1 MYIRLLSFRS
11 LVYAVAFGR
20 QLAVYCL
27 DVAVITVSSLVCL
40 TSIAVVAYG
49 TDCDIAY
56 LMWSLDLPF
65 SLRLQS
71 RETLDGPMAG
81 ARKATVH

>member
-1 MYIRLLSFRS
+1 MPCTDSCKAIGP
-11 LVYAVAFGR
+11 AVIGQYVLRTEGYKAIGPVVIGRYVHRRDLQGHCTLGR

-49 TDCDIAY
+49 RDRNIVT
-56 LMWSLDLPF
+56 
-65 SLRLQS
+65 
-71 RETLDGPMAG
+71 
-81 ARKATVH
+81 

>member
-1 MYIRLLSFRS
+1 MLIRLLSFRS
-11 LVYAVAFGR
+11 LVYAVALGR

-49 TDCDIAY
+49 SDRDT
-56 LMWSLDLPF
+56 
-65 SLRLQS
+65 
-71 RETLDGPMAG
+71 
-81 ARKATVH
+81 AT

>member
-1 MYIRLLSFRS
+1 MPAESECRLGYLASGS
-11 LVYAVAFGR
+11 WCEAMPLVR

-49 TDCDIAY
+49 SDRDIA
-56 LMWSLDLPF
+56 
-65 SLRLQS
+65 
-71 RETLDGPMAG
+71 T
-81 ARKATVH
+81 